1 MGKCC
6 TFFGHRQSPD
16 SLRPVL
22 KQCLED
28 LILNHGVTTF
38 YVGNQGSFDGMAHS
52 VLRELAEQYANI
64 SYAVVLAY
72 LPPQQKDELARNQDY
87 ADSMCPEGI
96 ETVPKRFAI
105 DWRNRWMLK
114 QADYVITYVTHS
126 WGGAAKFAEKAVKS
140 GKQVI
145 NLKPADNKTQS
156 CGGHS

>member
-16 SLRPVL
+16 SLRSAL
-22 KQCLED
+22 KRCLED

-38 YVGNQGSFDGMAHS
+38 YVGNQGSFDSMVRS
-52 VLRELAEQYANI
+52 VLRELAQQYTNI

-72 LPPQQKDELARNQDY
+72 FSHQQEDELARHRDY
-87 ADSMCPEGI
+87 SDSMYPEGI

-114 QADYVITYVTHS
+114 QADYVVTYITHS
-126 WGGAAKFAEKAVKS
+126 WGGAAKFAEKAIKS
-140 GKQVI
+140 GKHVI
-145 NLKPADNKTQS
+145 NLHHKA
-156 CGGHS
+156 